1 MHKLSFLFSVGP
13 LVMLSYL
20 SMVVV
25 GGGPDTVSVS
35 AREHLDFA
43 TGIFYTF
50 GVVRTFR
57 AVCSC
62 MAAEFIAEKNLR
74 TCIFW
79 NNHSDA
85 PMQICSHTEML
96 HYAHYEY
103 ASFVYSGHP
112 HVTHI

>member
-1 MHKLSFLFSVGP
+1 MHNLSFLFAVGP

-25 GGGPDTVSVS
+25 GGGPDTVSAS

-43 TGIFYTF
+43 TGIFYIF

-57 AVCSC
+57 AVCSS
-62 MAAEFIAEKNLR
+62 MAAESIVEKNNLR
-74 TCIFW
+74 TCIFY
-79 NNHSDA
+79 NSHSSN

-96 HYAHYEY
+96 HYTSVY

-112 HVTHI
+112 HVSI